1 MYILRTVSGAALLP
15 CLLALAGCNGVS
27 SEPAPTTPAGPPSF
41 VVTTTGTHVTTSPQ
55 VGMFIVQRGGTP
67 GFAVSAEEGYT
78 VATSTGGTCPG
89 GSWNAGTYVTGPITA
104 DCSLDFGAALIVYSV
119 APSADAGVTATPG
132 TAQTVVRGA
141 AQTFALAPAPGFLVS
156 VDGTCPAGTL
166 SAGTY
171 VTGPVTSNCTV
182 HFGATL
188 AAVTVSGSGD
198 AHTAVSPGA
207 PQTVNYGATQ
217 AFSLAIATGYR
228 ATVGGTCPA
237 GNLVGS
243 IYTTGAVLANC
254 TVSVTSTLLTSMVTP
269 SGDAHVNLAPN
280 TVQTVNFG
288 ATQAFTVTPV
298 GGYTLLPVGGTCP
311 AGSFVASTYT
321 TGAVTAS
328 CTVSF
333 ASLLAWSGVRQQGA
347 ASATTEGMN
356 VVTDGAGN
364 VFIAGFTEGVLNG
377 NAMQGARDAFVA
389 KYDASGSLVWQ
400 RNLGD
405 ASTYTTGSSLAVDS
419 AGNAVIGGYTDAG
432 LGGNPAPTG
441 QDYFIA
447 KYGADGTLLWV
458 RQAGANSQTSS
469 TNGLATDSAGDIYI
483 AGNTTGGLAG
493 NAQNGT
499 WDGFIAKYG
508 PDGTLAWL
516 KQYGTPGVQS
526 FGDRVAVDAVG
537 NAFIAGTTRGG
548 LAGNTL
554 SGLYD
559 YVLAKY
565 DASGNRSWL
574 RQSGVA
580 SQITTGSGVAVT
592 ASGDVL
598 FVGNTTGGLHGRTM
612 NGTQDYFLARF
623 DTDGTLTRFQQ
634 VGKSSVAT
642 GVMNLSLDAVGN
654 ALVAGFT
661 FGGLGGNVLTGVHD
675 AFIAK
680 HAADGTLT
688 WVRQLGAAGVL
699 TAGNGV
705 AADASG
711 NVFVGGYTEG
721 GLAGNAVTGSR
732 DYWLAKYGAAG
743 ALQ

>member
-1 MYILRTVSGAALLP
+1 MHIFRSTLAAAVLSSLLTI
-15 CLLALAGCNGVS
+15 AGCNGDASDAV
-27 SEPAPTTPAGPPSF
+27 PTVPAGPPTF
-41 VVTTTGTHVTTSPQ
+41 VVTTTGTHVTTIPR
-55 VGMFIVQRGGTP
+55 VGTFTVQRGGTP
-67 GFAVSAEEGYT
+67 GFATAAEEGYT
-78 VATSTGGTCPG
+78 VATSTGGTCPA

-104 DCSLDFGAALIVYSV
+104 DCSLDFGAALIVYGV

-132 TAQTVVRGA
+132 TTQTVVRGA
-141 AQTFALAPAPGFLVS
+141 VQTFALTSAPGLLVS

-171 VTGPVTSNCTV
+171 VTGAVMANCTV

-188 AAVTVSGSGD
+188 AAVTVTGGGD
-198 AHTAVSPGA
+198 AQTAVSPGT
-207 PQTVNYGATQ
+207 PQTVSYGATQ
-217 AFSLAIATGYR
+217 TFALTIATGYR

-237 GNLVGS
+237 GSLVGS
-243 IYTTGAVLANC
+243 VYTTGAVLANC
-254 TVSVTSTLLTSMVTP
+254 TVSFTSSLLTSMVTP
-269 SGDAHVNLAPN
+269 SGDGHVNFAPN
-280 TVQTVNFG
+280 TVQTVNHG

-298 GGYTLLPVGGTCP
+298 GGYSLLPVGGTCP

-321 TGAVTAS
+321 TGVVTGS
-328 CTVSF
+328 CSVSF
-333 ASLLAWSGVRQQGA
+333 ASILAWSGVKQQGA
-347 ASATTEGMN
+347 ASATTEGMS
-356 VVTDGAGN
+356 VATDGAGN

-377 NAMQGARDAFVA
+377 NAMLGARDAFVA

-400 RNLGD
+400 RNLGT
-405 ASTYTTGSSLAVDS
+405 ASTYTTGSSLAVDA
-419 AGNAVIGGYTDAG
+419 AGNAIIGGYTDAG
-432 LGGNPAPTG
+432 LSGNPVPTG

-447 KYGADGTLLWV
+447 KYAADGTLLWV
-458 RQAGANSQTSS
+458 RQGGANSQTSS
-469 TNGLATDSAGDIYI
+469 TNGLATDAAGNIYI

-493 NAQNGT
+493 NPQNGT

-508 PDGTLAWL
+508 SNGTLVWL

-526 FGDRVAVDAVG
+526 FGDRIAVDATG

-554 SGLYD
+554 AGLYD

-565 DASGNRSWL
+565 DASGTRLWL
-574 RQSGVA
+574 RQSGAA
-580 SQITTGSGVAVT
+580 SQITTGSGVAVA

-598 FVGNTTGGLHGRTM
+598 FIGNTTGGLHGQTM
-612 NGTQDYFLARF
+612 NGTQDYFLAKF
-623 DTDGTLTRFQQ
+623 DTNGTLTRFQQ
-634 VGKSSVAT
+634 VGQSSFAT
-642 GVMNLSLDAVGN
+642 GAMNLGLDAAGN

-675 AFIAK
+675 AVIAK

-688 WVRQLGAAGVL
+688 WVRQFGAAGVL
-699 TAGNGV
+699 TAGNSV

-711 NVFVGGYTEG
+711 SVFLGGYTEG

-732 DYWLAKYGAAG
+732 DYWLAKYSAAG

>member
-1 MYILRTVSGAALLP
+1 MYIFRSTRAAAVLSTLLTI
-15 CLLALAGCNGVS
+15 AGCNGDAS
-27 SEPAPTTPAGPPSF
+27 DPAPTAPAGPPTF
-41 VVTTTGTHVTTSPQ
+41 VVTTTGTHVTTNPRA
-55 VGMFIVQRGGTP
+55 GTFTVQRGGTP

-89 GSWNAGTYVTGPITA
+89 GSWTAGTYVTGPIMA

-132 TAQTVVRGA
+132 TVQTVVRGA
-141 AQTFALAPAPGFLVS
+141 AQTFALTPAPGFLVS

-171 VTGPVTSNCTV
+171 VTGAVTANCTV

-188 AAVTVSGSGD
+188 AAVSVSGSGD
-198 AHTAVSPGA
+198 AHTAVSPGT
-207 PQTVNYGATQ
+207 PQTASYGATQ
-217 AFSLAIATGYR
+217 TFTLTIATGYQ
-228 ATVGGTCPA
+228 AAVGGTCPA
-237 GNLVGS
+237 GDLVGS
-243 IYTTGAVLANC
+243 VYTTGAVLANC

-269 SGDAHVNLAPN
+269 SGDGHVNLAPN
-280 TVQTVNFG
+280 TMQTVNYG

-321 TGAVTAS
+321 TGVVTAS
-328 CTVSF
+328 CSVSF
-333 ASLLAWSGVRQQGA
+333 ASILAWSGVKQQGA
-347 ASATTEGMN
+347 ASATTEG
-356 VVTDGAGN
+356 VSVATDGAGSA
-364 VFIAGFTEGVLNG
+364 FIAGFTEGVLNG
-377 NAMQGARDAFVA
+377 NAMLGSRDAFVA

-400 RNLGD
+400 RNLGA

-419 AGNAVIGGYTDAG
+419 AGNVIIGGYTDAG
-432 LGGNPAPTG
+432 LGGNPVPTG

-447 KYGADGTLLWV
+447 KYAADGTLLWV
-458 RQAGANSQTSS
+458 RQGGVNSQTSS
-469 TNGLATDSAGDIYI
+469 TNGLATDTAGNIYI

-508 PDGTLAWL
+508 SNGTLVWL

-526 FGDRVAVDAVG
+526 FGDRIAVDATG

-565 DASGNRSWL
+565 DASGNRLWL

-580 SQITTGSGVAVT
+580 SQITTGSGVAVA

-612 NGTQDYFLARF
+612 NGTQDYFLAKF
-623 DTDGTLTRFQQ
+623 DTNGTLTRFQQ
-634 VGKSSVAT
+634 VGQASIAT
-642 GVMNLSLDAVGN
+642 GAMNLSLDMAGN

-661 FGGLGGNVLTGVHD
+661 FGGLAGNVLTGVHD
-675 AFIAK
+675 AVIAR

-711 NVFVGGYTEG
+711 SVFLGGYTEG
-721 GLAGNAVTGSR
+721 GLAGNAVTGAR
-732 DYWLAKYGAAG
+732 DYWLAKYSAAG